1 MKCGIVI
8 LNYNAYDFTCNI
20 VKQVLSIDLIDKIV
34 LIDDNSDDDFKSFV
48 KKINSKKIK
57 YIKNEK
63 VLEYAKGYNIGLKYL
78 KGIGCEYAFV
88 SKPNVN
94 FTYETIKKILN
105 FLEKNQRCGVASC
118 IRTENEKI
126 NNSMQF
132 WSLPTFT
139 ETLLESIAL
148 GRKYQKSFNK
158 IITNQYLKNN
168 KQNESISVEVVNG
181 AFIGCNL
188 KILEKVGYFD
198 EIPVMFYEENNLSYK
213 LKVKGYKVA
222 YLKTCSYEHQ
232 LSSLPKSPNLFNLFL
247 DSKRY
252 YCEIYLNIG
261 IIKAILLLIFEFMG
275 RTEIE
280 LLALFSKK
288 KKTVPSRKNKGEK
301 TDDRKKA
308 KSL

>member
-1 MKCGIVI
+1 MNCGIVI

-20 VKQVLSIDLIDKIV
+20 VKKALSIDLIDKIV
-34 LIDDNSDDDFKSFV
+34 LIDDNSDDNFNSFIEE
-48 KKINSKKIK
+48 INNNKVK
-57 YIKNEK
+57 YIKNK
-63 VLEYAKGYNIGLKYL
+63 KTLEYARSNNIGLKYL
-78 KGIGCEYAFV
+78 KKIGCKYAFV
-88 SKPNVN
+88 SKPDVA
-94 FTYETIKKILN
+94 FEYETIKNILD
-105 FLEKNQRCGVASC
+105 FLKQNSEYGIASC
-118 IRTENEKI
+118 IRTTNGKFD
-126 NNSMQF
+126 NSEQF

-139 ETLLESIAL
+139 ETLLESISL
-148 GRKYQKSFNK
+148 GRKYQKGFNK
-158 IITNQYLKNN
+158 IITKQSIKNN
-168 KQNESISVEVVNG
+168 QKGFITAEVING
-181 AFIGCNL
+181 AFFGCNL
-188 KILEKVGYFD
+188 EILEKIRYFD
-198 EIPVMFYEENNLSYK
+198 EITFMFYEENILSFK
-213 LKVKGYKVA
+213 LKAKGYKVA
-222 YLKTCSYEHQ
+222 YLENCSYEYETKA
-232 LSSLPKSPNLFNLFL
+232 LPTGPNLFNLFL